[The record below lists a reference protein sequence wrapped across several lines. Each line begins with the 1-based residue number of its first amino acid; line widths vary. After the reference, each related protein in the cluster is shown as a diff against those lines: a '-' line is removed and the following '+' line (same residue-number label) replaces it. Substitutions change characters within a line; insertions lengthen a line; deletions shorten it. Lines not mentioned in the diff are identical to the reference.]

1 MKVSRLV
8 QCIAWAVLAFLV
20 LPSLL
25 IAFMSFGTDPYL
37 RFPPR
42 GFTFDWYRLYF
53 SDADW
58 QSATLFSLKIAIV
71 AAVIAAAISLSTA
84 FGLERVS
91 NPRLKESLRLVLL
104 SPTVVPGI
112 VSALAFYKLF
122 SAVGLTGTFLGFVVA
137 HTILATPFAYLCI
150 SSQLHAYD
158 RTLET
163 AARGLGATRLQTF
176 IHVTLPLLS
185 PSIVIGAIFSFLVS
199 FDEAVVS
206 FFISD
211 TQGKTLPRKMFED
224 IDFSVSPVL
233 AAVATTITVG
243 TILLLAVITILQNR
257 MKRIPSQQKE

>member
-1 MKVSRLV
+1 MKSSPLIS
-8 QCIAWAVLAFLV
+8 CIAWAVLAFLV
-20 LPSLL
+20 LPSIL
-25 IAFMSFGTDPYL
+25 IAFMSFGTDPFL

-42 GFTFDWYRLYF
+42 GFTLDWYRLYF
-53 SDADW
+53 LDADW
-58 QSATLFSLKIAIV
+58 QSATLFSLKIAVVV
-71 AAVIAAAISLSTA
+71 AVLASVLSLSTA
-84 FGLERVS
+84 FGLDRVTS
-91 NPRLKESLRLVLL
+91 PRLKEPLRLVLL
-104 SPTVVPGI
+104 SPTVIPGI

-122 SAVGLTGTFLGFVVA
+122 SAVGLTGSFICFVAA
-137 HTILATPFAYLCI
+137 HTILAMPFAYLCV
-150 SSQLHAYD
+150 SAQLQAHD

-163 AARGLGATRLQTF
+163 AARSLGATRWQTF

-185 PSIVIGAIFSFLVS
+185 PSIVVGAIFAFLVS

-233 AAVATTITVG
+233 AAVATTITIG

-257 MKRIPSQQKE
+257 MKRIPTQKEE